1 MTNYIYLMKDE
12 KKDFALFKVGFTS
25 DMERRFTHYTT
36 HNPLIECISYIRT
49 YEKSK
54 RFVETMIHQEIR
66 SKGYKFIT
74 ARIDGKTTEFFKV
87 SYDDSFYKELN
98 EKGLNAFKFAR
109 NRKNLG
115 CYVLSKD

>member
-1 MTNYIYLMKDE
+1 
-12 KKDFALFKVGFTS
+12 
-25 DMERRFTHYTT
+25 
-36 HNPLIECISYIRT
+36 
-49 YEKSK
+49 
-54 RFVETMIHQEIR
+54 MIHQEIR

-87 SYDDSFYKELN
+87 SYDDNFYKELN
-98 EKGLNAFKFAR
+98 EKGLNAFKLAK

>member
-25 DMERRFTHYTT
+25 DMEQRFKSYAT

-54 RFVETMIHQEIR
+54 RFVETMIHQEIE
-66 SKGYKFIT
+66 SKDYKFIT
-74 ARIDGKTTEFFKV
+74 AKINGKTTEFFKV
-87 SYDDSFYKELN
+87 DYNDSFYKELN
-98 EKGLNAFKFAR
+98 EKGLNAFKFTK

-115 CYVLSKD
+115 CYILSED